1 MNVSYLRIYLIKK
14 AENLLHDILE
24 SISSQNTDKFENM
37 TFTMRLIKDKDV
49 VTILSCNYY
58 RNQVFDYKDKII

>member
-1 MNVSYLRIYLIKK
+1 MNASYLRIYLIKK